1 MQSSDPYQKIITALQ
16 NAKPIPV
23 DAAGQTNSIIAAI
36 EEYKADKQ
44 KNRIYYLFRNV
55 TVSAA
60 AVLAGVFIYQTFLID
75 DVQPQAISGIA
86 INVEVN
92 KSQAVINQGNLVQ
105 SLTAYIYQQKAVRDK
120 LKRNIQDY
128 TFININ
134 QR

>member
-44 KNRIYYLFRNV
+44 KSRIYYLFRNV

-60 AVLAGVFIYQTFLID
+60 AMLAGVFIYQTFLID

-86 INVEVN
+86 INVEVD